1 MIRGVLLDLSGV
13 LYQGDRALPG
23 AVVAVE
29 RLRAASLPTRFI
41 TNITRKGS
49 REVLGALAAMGLD
62 IAPDDLLSAP
72 IAARHYLE
80 DRGLHPYLLVH
91 PALEA
96 EFTDRVGETPDAVLV
111 GDAADGFTYAALN
124 RAFRMIVDGA
134 PLLAM
139 GNNRYFRDND
149 GLSLD
154 IGPFVAALEYASG
167 ATATVLGKPAP
178 AFFHTAVESLGCE
191 PEEVVMVGDDAL
203 ADVDGALAAG
213 IPAILVQTGKYRAG
227 DEDQITHSGA
237 IVVPDIASA
246 ADWILAHSPHA
257 AL

>member
-23 AVVAVE
+23 AAAAVE
-29 RLRAASLPTRFI
+29 RLRATSLPIRFI

-49 REVLGALAAMGLD
+49 REVLRKLAAMGFD

-72 IAARHYLE
+72 VAARRYLAQH
-80 DRGLHPYLLVH
+80 GLHPYLLVH
-91 PALEA
+91 PALVA
-96 EFTDRVGETPDAVLV
+96 EFADLAGDGPDAVLV

-124 RAFRMIVDGA
+124 RAFRLLIDGA

-139 GNNRYFRDND
+139 GNNRYFRETD

-154 IGPFVAALEYASG
+154 IGPFVTALEYASG
-167 ATATVLGKPAP
+167 TTATILGKPAP
-178 AFFHTAVESLGCE
+178 AFFHTAVDSLGCAPGE
-191 PEEVVMVGDDAL
+191 AVMVGDDAL

-213 IPAILVQTGKYRAG
+213 IPALLVQTGKYRAG
-227 DEDQITHSGA
+227 DEDQIAHSGA
-237 IVVPDIASA
+237 VVVSDIAAA

>member
-23 AVVAVE
+23 AVAAVE
-29 RLRAASLPTRFI
+29 RLRAAGLPIRFI
-41 TNITRKGS
+41 TNITRQGS
-49 REVLGALAAMGLD
+49 RVVLRHLATMGFE
-62 IAPDDLLSAP
+62 IAAQDLSSAP
-72 IAARHYLE
+72 IAARHYVE
-80 DRGLHPYLLVH
+80 KHGLHPYLLVH
-91 PALEA
+91 PALDDDLA
-96 EFTDRVGETPDAVLV
+96 DLVGDPADAVLV

-124 RAFRMIVDGA
+124 RAFRLLIDGA

-139 GNNRYFRDND
+139 GNNRYFREGD

-167 ATATVLGKPAP
+167 MTATILGKPAP
-178 AFFHTAVESLGCE
+178 AFFHAAVASLGCA
-191 PEEVVMVGDDAL
+191 PDQAVMVGDDAL

-213 IPAILVQTGKYRAG
+213 IPAILVQTGKYRPG
-227 DEDQITHSGA
+227 DEDQITRPGA
-237 IVVPDIASA
+237 VVVPDIAA
-246 ADWILAHSPHA
+246 AVDWILARSARA

>member
-1 MIRGVLLDLSGV
+1 MIHGVLLDLSGV

-23 AVVAVE
+23 AAAAVE
-29 RLRAASLPTRFI
+29 RLRAASLPIRFI

-49 REVLGALAAMGLD
+49 REVLLKLAAMGFD

-72 IAARHYLE
+72 VAARRYLE
-80 DRGLHPYLLVH
+80 HRGLHPYLLVH

-96 EFTDRVGETPDAVLV
+96 EFADLTGDGPDAVLV

-124 RAFRMIVDGA
+124 RAFRLLTDGA

-139 GNNRYFRDND
+139 GNNRYFRETD

-154 IGPFVAALEYASG
+154 IGPFVTALEYASG
-167 ATATVLGKPAP
+167 VTATVLGKPAP
-178 AFFHTAVESLGCE
+178 SFFHTAVDSLGCAPDE
-191 PEEVVMVGDDAL
+191 AVMVGDDAL
-203 ADVDGALAAG
+203 ADVDGALATG
-213 IPAILVQTGKYRAG
+213 IPAILVKTGKYRAG

-237 IVVPDIASA
+237 VVVSDITAA

>member
-13 LYQGDRALPG
+13 LYEGDRALPG
-23 AVVAVE
+23 AAAALE
-29 RLRAASLPTRFI
+29 RLHAASLPIRFI

-49 REVLGALAAMGLD
+49 GEVLHHLSGLGFAIAA
-62 IAPDDLLSAP
+62 DDLLSAP
-72 IAARHYLE
+72 VAARRYLE
-80 DRGLHPYLLVH
+80 HRGLHPYLLVH

-96 EFTDRVGETPDAVLV
+96 DFADLVSDTPDAVLV
-111 GDAADGFTYAALN
+111 GDAGDGFTYAALN
-124 RAFRMIVDGA
+124 RAFRLLMDGA
-134 PLLAM
+134 PFLAM
-139 GNNRYFRDND
+139 GNNRYFRDRD

-178 AFFHTAVESLGCE
+178 AFFHAAVESLDCD

-213 IPAILVQTGKYRAG
+213 IPAILVQTGKYRPR

-237 IVVPDIASA
+237 VVVPDIAA
-246 ADWILAHSPHA
+246 AVDWILAHSARA

>member
-1 MIRGVLLDLSGV
+1 M
-13 LYQGDRALPG
+13 
-23 AVVAVE
+23 
-29 RLRAASLPTRFI
+29 
-41 TNITRKGS
+41 
-49 REVLGALAAMGLD
+49 LGLA

-72 IAARHYLE
+72 IAAHRYLA
-80 DRGLHPYLLVH
+80 DRDLHPYLLVH

-96 EFTDRVGETPDAVLV
+96 EFADLAGEPLDAVLV

-124 RAFRMIVDGA
+124 RAFRLLLAGA

-139 GNNRYFRDND
+139 GNNRYFRDGD

-178 AFFHTAVESLGCE
+178 AFFQAAVESLGCD
-191 PEEVVMVGDDAL
+191 PEEAVMVGDDAL

-213 IPAILVQTGKYRAG
+213 IPAILVQTGKYRER
-227 DEDQITHSGA
+227 DEDQITNPGA
-237 IVVPDIASA
+237 VVVPDITA
-246 ADWILAHSPHA
+246 AVDWILAHSPRVK
-257 AL
+257 L

>member
-23 AVVAVE
+23 AVAAVE

-49 REVLGALAAMGLD
+49 REVLGKLAAMGFD

-72 IAARHYLE
+72 IAAHRYLE
-80 DRGLHPYLLVH
+80 DRGLHPYFLVH

-96 EFTDRVGETPDAVLV
+96 EFADLVGDSPDAVLV

-124 RAFRMIVDGA
+124 RAFRLLLDGA

-139 GNNRYFRDND
+139 GNNRYFREGD

-167 ATATVLGKPAP
+167 MTATILGKPAP
-178 AFFHTAVESLGCE
+178 AFFHAAVASLGCA
-191 PEEVVMVGDDAL
+191 PDQTVMVGDDAL

-213 IPAILVQTGKYRAG
+213 IAAILVQTGKYRPG
-227 DEDQITHSGA
+227 DEDQITRPGA
-237 IVVPDIASA
+237 VVVPDVA
-246 ADWILAHSPHA
+246 AAVDWILARSTRA

>member
-13 LYQGDRALPG
+13 LYQGDFALPG
-23 AVVAVE
+23 AAAAVA
-29 RLRAASLPTRFI
+29 RLRAASLPVRFI

-49 REVLGALAAMGLD
+49 REVLRHLAGLGLD

-72 IAARHYLE
+72 IAARRYLE
-80 DRGLHPYLLVH
+80 ERGLHPYLLVH
-91 PALEA
+91 PALA
-96 EFTDRVGETPDAVLV
+96 EDFAHLVGDAPDAVLV
-111 GDAADGFTYAALN
+111 GDAGDGFSYAALN
-124 RAFRMIVDGA
+124 RAFRLLLDGA

-139 GNNRYFRDND
+139 GNNRYFREAD

-167 ATATVLGKPAP
+167 TTAMVLGKPAP
-178 AFFHTAVESLGCE
+178 AFFHTAMASLGCG
-191 PEEVVMVGDDAL
+191 PEEAVMVGDDAL
-203 ADVDGALAAG
+203 ADVDGGLAAG

-227 DEDQITHSGA
+227 DEDQITHGGA
-237 IVVPDIASA
+237 VVVPDIAAA
-246 ADWILAHSPHA
+246 ADWILAHSPRA

>member
-13 LYQGDRALPG
+13 LYQGDHALPG
-23 AVVAVE
+23 AAAAVE
-29 RLRAASLPTRFI
+29 RLRAASLPVRFI

-49 REVLGALAAMGLD
+49 GEVLRHLATLGFD

-72 IAARHYLE
+72 IAARRYLE
-80 DRGLHPYLLVH
+80 HRGLHPYLLVH

-96 EFTDRVGETPDAVLV
+96 DFADLVGNAPDAVLV

-124 RAFRMIVDGA
+124 RAFRLLLDGA

-139 GNNRYFRDND
+139 GNNRYFRDRD

-154 IGPFVAALEYASG
+154 IGPFVAALKYASG

-178 AFFHTAVESLGCE
+178 AFFHAALESLDCD
-191 PEEVVMVGDDAL
+191 PEEAVMVGDDAL

-213 IPAILVQTGKYRAG
+213 CQGILVQTGKYRPG
-227 DEDQITHSGA
+227 DEDQITRSRA
-237 IVVPDIASA
+237 VVVPDIAA
-246 ADWILAHSPHA
+246 AVDWILAHGMRA
-257 AL
+257 VL